1 MVPQA
6 QSVLS
11 DFLQVYL
18 LSFVRILVHPHVV
31 CSILDAKDHSQGWI
45 SPEIKDGEHFE
56 QVRPYQRRVE
66 RTINLGFT
74 KVKFGQVEGSLNPY
88 ELWNIVRIKD

>member
-18 LSFVRILVHPHVV
+18 LSFVRIFVHPHFV
-31 CSILDAKDHSQGWI
+31 CSILDAKDHLQGWI
-45 SPEIKDGEHFE
+45 SPEIKDGEQFE

-66 RTINLGFT
+66 RTPNLNFL
-74 KVKFGQVEGSLNPY
+74 KVKLGHVGGSLNPY
-88 ELWNIVRIKD
+88 ELWNIDPVKD

>member
-18 LSFVRILVHPHVV
+18 LSFFRIFVHPHFV

-45 SPEIKDGEHFE
+45 SPGINDGEE
-56 QVRPYQRRVE
+56 INQVRPYQRRVE
-66 RTINLGFT
+66 RTTNLEFL
-74 KVKFGQVEGSLNPY
+74 KVKFGHVGGSLNPY

>member
-18 LSFVRILVHPHVV
+18 LSFVRIFVHPHFV

-45 SPEIKDGEHFE
+45 SPEITDGEQIE
-56 QVRPYQRRVE
+56 QVRPYERRVE
-66 RTINLGFT
+66 RTINLDFT
-74 KVKFGQVEGSLNPY
+74 KVKFGSVGGNLNPY
-88 ELWNIVRIKD
+88 ELWNIVRVED